1 MISSKQRNKINPVRR
16 LNPKQKKQF
25 YIFNKNLCEPSICWH
40 SFYRNLDFKIFMNTI
55 IDFMKRNYKIIL
67 AVVLLSAT
75 LFAFRNTSFTESTTS
90 EKDKML
96 LELLTF
102 VIEKGHYSPATIDDT
117 FSKGVYKDYIQALD
131 PSKRFFLQ
139 SDIDEFSKYETQ
151 LDDQLLNKDLTFF
164 NLTYDRLIKRMEEGK
179 SLYKDILSTP
189 FDYTVDETFNT
200 DYEKA
205 PYAKNAAELKEKW
218 RKQLKLSTLSSLT
231 DRLKIQENKEKGIVD
246 KDPKSSSDVLKPGE
260 FVDNI
265 NNTEKEKSDK
275 STDGKPKTL
284 AELEKITRESSL
296 KSLDEYFGFMK
307 ELTRDDWFSIYIN
320 SITARFDPH
329 TNYFPPEE
337 KERFDVSISGK
348 FEGIGARLQK
358 KNDFTEITELISGGP
373 AWRGKQ
379 LEAGDVIMKVAQGNG
394 EPLDIVGMRLDDV
407 VKKIKGPKGSEV
419 RLTVKKVDGSI
430 KTISIIRDI
439 VEIEETYA
447 KSSVVERNGMR
458 YGVIYLPKFYI
469 DFENADGR
477 DAGKDIAAEVEA
489 LKKVGVNGIVLD
501 VRDDGGG
508 SLSTV
513 VDIAG
518 LFIEQGPIVQ
528 IKSADRKKEVLYD
541 RDKKIEW
548 DGPLVIMVNSFS
560 ASASEILAAAIQD
573 YKRGIIV
580 GSKQT
585 YGKGTVQNVIDLNKF
600 VRSSSTGDLGA
611 LKTTTQKF
619 YRINGGSTQLE
630 GVSSDIVMPDK
641 YAYLKMGER
650 DVEAAMP
657 WDKIDPAPYSVWK
670 NNANFDKAI
679 AESKKRIAQNPQF
692 KLIEEN
698 AKWIDERSKENV
710 YSLKMDDFKK
720 HQAAIEETNKKFK
733 AISDY
738 DYHLK
743 FTSLPQE
750 AEAMKKDASLKEK
763 RLRWHES
770 LSKDIYVEEA
780 LNVLDDLQ
788 SKPVIKKS
796 APAVTLKKEKLA
808 K

>member
-1 MISSKQRNKINPVRR
+1 M
-16 LNPKQKKQF
+16 
-25 YIFNKNLCEPSICWH
+25 
-40 SFYRNLDFKIFMNTI
+40 DTI
-55 IDFMKRNYKIIL
+55 INFMKRNYKIIL
-67 AVVLLSAT
+67 AVVILSAT
-75 LFAFRNTSFTESTTS
+75 LFAFKINSTKS
-90 EKDKML
+90 VDPEKDKML

-117 FSKGVYKDYIQALD
+117 FSKGIYKDYIQALD

-139 SDIDEFSKYETQ
+139 SDIDEFSKFETE
-151 LDDQLLNKDLTFF
+151 LDDQLLNRDLTFF
-164 NLTYDRLIKRMEEGK
+164 NLTYDRLMTRMEEGK
-179 SLYKDILSTP
+179 KLYKDILSTP
-189 FDYTVDETFNT
+189 FDYTIDETFNT

-205 PYAKNAAELKEKW
+205 PYVKNTQELKERW
-218 RKQLKLSTLSSLT
+218 RKQIKLSTLSSLT

-246 KDPKSSSDVLKPGE
+246 KDVKNSSEVAKPGE
-260 FVDNI
+260 FVDELAI
-265 NNTEKEKSDK
+265 SEKEKTS
-275 STDGKPKTL
+275 DGKPKTFE
-284 AELEKITRESSL
+284 ELEKITRESSL

-307 ELTRDDWFSIYIN
+307 DLTRDDWFSVYIN
-320 SITARFDPH
+320 SITSRFDPH

-379 LEAGDVIMKVAQGNG
+379 LEAGDIVMKVAQGNG

-447 KSSVVERNGMR
+447 KSSVVERNGVK

-469 DFENADGR
+469 DFENKDGR
-477 DAGKDIAAEVEA
+477 DAGKDVAAEVES
-489 LKKVGVNGIVLD
+489 LKQAGVNGIVLD

-528 IKSADRKKEVLYD
+528 IKSAGRKKEVLYD

-573 YKRGIIV
+573 YKRGIII

-585 YGKGTVQNVIDLNKF
+585 YGKGTVQNVIDLNSF
-600 VRSSSTGDLGA
+600 VRSSSSGDLGA

-630 GVSSDIVMPDK
+630 GVSSDIVMPDR

-650 DVEAAMP
+650 DVDNAMP
-657 WDKIDPAPYSVWK
+657 WDKIDPATYSVWTK
-670 NNANFDKAI
+670 NAKFEKVI
-679 AESKKRIAQNPQF
+679 ADSKKRIALNPQF

-698 AKWIDERSKENV
+698 AKWIDERSKENL
-710 YSLKMDDFKK
+710 YSLKMEAFKK
-720 HQAAIEETNKKFK
+720 TQKAIEDTNKKFK
-733 AISDY
+733 PISDY
-738 DYHLK
+738 DYHAK

-763 RLRWHES
+763 RERWHES

-788 SKPVIKKS
+788 TKPVVKKTV
-796 APAVTLKKEKLA
+796 PVTLKKQKLV
-808 K
+808 KT

>member
-1 MISSKQRNKINPVRR
+1 
-16 LNPKQKKQF
+16 
-25 YIFNKNLCEPSICWH
+25 
-40 SFYRNLDFKIFMNTI
+40 MNTI
-55 IDFMKRNYKIIL
+55 ISFMKRNYKI
-67 AVVLLSAT
+67 LLIVAALSVT
-75 LFAFRNTSFTESTTS
+75 LFAFKINTNQDANPD
-90 EKDKML
+90 KDKLL

-102 VIEKGHYSPATIDDT
+102 VLEKGHYSPATIDDA
-117 FSKGVYKDYIQALD
+117 FSKGIYKDYIQALD

-139 SDIDEFSKYETQ
+139 TDIDEFSKYENE
-151 LDDQLLNKDLTFF
+151 LDDELLNKDLTFF
-164 NLTYDRLIKRMEEGK
+164 DLTYNRLVKRMDESK
-179 SLYKDILSTP
+179 KVYKEILSSP
-189 FDYTVDETFNT
+189 FDYSVNESFNT

-205 PYAKNAAELKEKW
+205 PYAKNSAELQERW
-218 RKQLKLSTLSSLT
+218 RKQIKLSTLSSLT
-231 DRLKIQENKEKGIVD
+231 DRLEIQENKAKGIVD
-246 KDPKSSSDVLKPGE
+246 KKTPIKLNSGE
-260 FVDNI
+260 KAI
-265 NNTEKEKSDK
+265 NELEEINKDK
-275 STDGKPKTL
+275 KAISLENEKPKTF
-284 AELEKITRESSL
+284 AELEKITRESAL
-296 KSLDEYFGFMK
+296 KSLDEYFVFMND
-307 ELTRDDWFSIYIN
+307 LNRDDWFSIYLN

-329 TNYFPPEE
+329 TSYMAPED

-379 LEAGDVIMKVAQGNG
+379 LETGDIVMKVAQGNA
-394 EPLDIVGMRLDDV
+394 EPVDIVGMRIDDV

-419 RLTVKKVDGSI
+419 RLTVKKVDGSV

-447 KSSVVERNGMR
+447 KSSVVERNGVK

-469 DFENADGR
+469 DFENKDGR
-477 DAGKDIAAEVEA
+477 DAGKDIAIEVES
-489 LKKVGVNGIVLD
+489 LKKAGVNGIVLD

-528 IKSADRKKEVLYD
+528 IKSAGRKKEVLFD
-541 RDKKIEW
+541 RDKKVEW

-573 YKRGIIV
+573 YKRGVII

-585 YGKGTVQNVIDLNKF
+585 YGKGTVQNVFDLNSF
-600 VRSSSTGDLGA
+600 LRNSEVGDLGA

-630 GVSSDIVMPDK
+630 GVSSDVVMPDR

-650 DVEAAMP
+650 DVDNAMP
-657 WDKIDPAPYSVWK
+657 WDKIDPAVYNVWNK
-670 NNANFDKAI
+670 TSNFEKAI
-679 AESKKRIAQNPQF
+679 AESKKRIAQSSDF

-698 AKWIDERSKENV
+698 AKWIDDRSKENE
-710 YSLKMDDFKK
+710 YSLKFEDFKK
-720 HQAAIEETNKKFK
+720 NQKAIEETNKKYK
-733 AISDY
+733 SIADY
-738 DYHLK
+738 DYHAK
-743 FTSLPQE
+743 FSSLPTE
-750 AEAMKKDASLKEK
+750 VEAMKKDLSLKEK
-763 RLRWHES
+763 RERWHES

-788 SKPVIKKS
+788 SKPVVKRNISEKFKKD
-796 APAVTLKKEKLA
+796 KLV
-808 K
+808 KS

>member
-1 MISSKQRNKINPVRR
+1 M
-16 LNPKQKKQF
+16 
-25 YIFNKNLCEPSICWH
+25 
-40 SFYRNLDFKIFMNTI
+40 DTI
-55 IDFMKRNYKIIL
+55 INLMKRNYKILI
-67 AVVLLSAT
+67 AVVLLSAS
-75 LFAFRNTSFTESTTS
+75 LFAFKINSDKTEDP

-96 LELLTF
+96 LELLMF
-102 VIEKGHYSPATIDDT
+102 VIEKGHYDPTKIDDV
-117 FSKGVYKDYIQALD
+117 FSKGIYKDYIKALD

-139 SDIDEFSKYETQ
+139 SDIDEFSKFELL
-151 LDDQLLNKDLTFF
+151 LDDQLRNKEVSFF
-164 NLTYDRLIKRMEEGK
+164 NLTYSCLMKRMQEGK
-179 SLYKDILSTP
+179 GLYKDILSAP
-189 FDYTVDETFNT
+189 FDYSIDESFNT

-205 PYAKNAAELKEKW
+205 PYAKSVSELTERW
-218 RKQLKLSTLSSLT
+218 RKQIKLSTLSSLT
-231 DRLKIQENKEKGIVD
+231 DRLKIQENKEKGIVEKVD
-246 KDPKSSSDVLKPGE
+246 KTDAELVKPVDIIDNSTGSAKDNSS
-260 FVDNI
+260 
-265 NNTEKEKSDK
+265 
-275 STDGKPKTL
+275 DGKPKTFE
-284 AELEKITRESSL
+284 ELEKITRESSA
-296 KSLDEYFGFMK
+296 KSLDEYFGFMN
-307 ELTRDDWFSIYIN
+307 ELTRDDWFSVYIN
-320 SITARFDPH
+320 SITSRFDPH

-373 AWRGKQ
+373 AWRGKL
-379 LEAGDVIMKVAQGNG
+379 LESGDVIMKVAQGKN
-394 EPLDIVGMRLDDV
+394 EPVDVVGMRLDDV

-430 KTISIIRDI
+430 KTIPIVRDI

-447 KSSVVERNGMR
+447 KSSVVERNGLK

-469 DFENADGR
+469 NFEDRNGR
-477 DAGKDIAAEVEA
+477 DAGKDVTAEVES
-489 LKKVGVNGIVLD
+489 LKKEGVNGIVFD

-528 IKSADRKKEVLYD
+528 IKSAGKQKEVLYD

-573 YKRGIIV
+573 YKRGIII

-585 YGKGTVQNVIDLNKF
+585 YGKGTVQNVIDLNQF
-600 VRSSSTGDLGA
+600 VRSSDNGDLGA

-630 GVSSDIVMPDK
+630 GVSSDVIMPDR

-650 DVEAAMP
+650 DVDNAMP
-657 WDKIDPAPYSVWK
+657 WDKIGPASYNIW
-670 NNANFDKAI
+670 NNNTKFNKAI
-679 AESKKRIAQNPQF
+679 ADSKNRIAQNSQF
-692 KLIEEN
+692 KLIEES
-698 AKWIDERSKENV
+698 AKWIDAKSKENN
-710 YSLKMDDFKK
+710 YSLKFETFKK
-720 HQAAIEETNKKFK
+720 NQKAIEETSKKYK
-733 AISDY
+733 AIADY
-738 DYHLK
+738 NYNLK

-750 AEAMKKDASLKEK
+750 AEAMKNDASLKEK
-763 RLRWHES
+763 RERWHES
-770 LSKDIYVEEA
+770 LTKDIYVEEA

-788 SKPVIKKS
+788 AKPVLKKS
-796 APAVTLKKEKLA
+796 NPIASKKGSKS
-808 K
+808 KS